1 VATKVA
7 FFFHLH
13 KLYLY
18 NQKKSSNFARNFG
31 TMRQHLFI
39 LFILAS
45 SLVACKQ
52 SEVSET
58 SSENRVNTFSFYE
71 DTLNPGLTQAT
82 YKIEHLSDTGLIY
95 NVDSLRF
102 GTCLDSVIPY
112 ITYKATP
119 GAATYYL
126 PNDTIASTGYDTL
139 NFSQKPIYLYVLAS
153 DLKTERWYRIDI
165 NVHKV
170 NPYLYVWERLTEN
183 IFPAQNCETQA
194 FYINNQF
201 VIYVNNGLSTQ
212 VYTSSDAKVWN
223 KANTPTGI
231 PTPCFVKD
239 ILQHNDTLYYIDKNQ
254 LFCSADQLTWTATD
268 YSTASFE
275 PINMLLSYHEKAW
288 CVIQDRTTQEL
299 ILATIQGD
307 KIEPC
312 THISGYNNGVLPD
325 DFPISDF
332 AATAFESSS
341 ERPRAMI
348 VGGRNFNGDPV
359 NSRWNI

>member
-1 VATKVA
+1 
-7 FFFHLH
+7 
-13 KLYLY
+13 LY
-18 NQKKSSNFARNFG
+18 NQKKSSNFAGNFV

-39 LFILAS
+39 LFILPS

-170 NPYLYVWERLTEN
+170 NPYLYVWER
-183 IFPAQNCETQA
+183 
-194 FYINNQF
+194 
-201 VIYVNNGLSTQ
+201 
-212 VYTSSDAKVWN
+212 
-223 KANTPTGI
+223 
-231 PTPCFVKD
+231 
-239 ILQHNDTLYYIDKNQ
+239 
-254 LFCSADQLTWTATD
+254 
-268 YSTASFE
+268 
-275 PINMLLSYHEKAW
+275 
-288 CVIQDRTTQEL
+288 
-299 ILATIQGD
+299 
-307 KIEPC
+307 
-312 THISGYNNGVLPD
+312 
-325 DFPISDF
+325 
-332 AATAFESSS
+332 
-341 ERPRAMI
+341 
-348 VGGRNFNGDPV
+348 
-359 NSRWNI
+359 